1 MSDTKSIDQGKSGT
15 CGFVSVLDA
24 MNRLGR
30 LTHMEKGRGNLTLG
44 EIHQRLGAEMI
55 TYLRMTEIER
65 PAIARDILAFTQSF
79 GAPYSSYA
87 SIQDICR
94 RIENELLVGPRNSSD
109 WTNYQGGIGV
119 GFPPDAVL
127 DYLNFVG
134 LKGEQ
139 KSVNGPTY
147 TAQELL
153 KHKDCIVGCGPT
165 DRGSPYGGLRHWVYV
180 TPDGKVCTWGTVTD
194 LSSTGLPASLTRYGW
209 VPAVIAL
216 K

>member
-15 CGFVSVLDA
+15 CGFVSVLDVL
-24 MNRLGR
+24 NRSGR
-30 LTHMEKGRGNLTLG
+30 LKHMEKGRDNMTLG

-55 TYLRMTEIER
+55 TYLKMTEVER
-65 PAIARDILAFTQSF
+65 PTIAQGILAFTQSF
-79 GAPYSSYA
+79 GAPYSGYT

-94 RIENELLVGPRNSSD
+94 RIKNEVLVGPRNASD

-119 GFPPDAVL
+119 GFPPAAVL
-127 DYLNFVG
+127 DYLKQVG

-139 KSVNGPTY
+139 KTVNNPAY

-153 KHKDCIVGCGPT
+153 KHKDCIVGCGRT
-165 DRGSPYGGLRHWVYV
+165 DHNSPYGGLRHWVYV
-180 TPDGKVCTWGTVTD
+180 TPDGKVCTWGNVTD
-194 LSSTGLPASLTRYGW
+194 LTSEGLPASLTRYGW
-209 VPAVIAL
+209 VPAVIEL